1 MHSPTPSPVGQR
13 ERWSSKLC
21 ERSSSRCNCALLSIA
36 SESHMTH
43 PLAETS
49 PSTRGR
55 ILAALCL
62 LVIIGGITAQ
72 TFIAD
77 RLVVRDDGGRLGRR

>member
-1 MHSPTPSPVGQR
+1 
-13 ERWSSKLC
+13 
-21 ERSSSRCNCALLSIA
+21 
-36 SESHMTH
+36 MTH

-77 RLVVRDDGGRLGRR
+77 RLVVRDDAARTAAASAGDDPGHTLITQALMDHSFISPSMGPDDSPR

>member
-1 MHSPTPSPVGQR
+1 
-13 ERWSSKLC
+13 
-21 ERSSSRCNCALLSIA
+21 
-36 SESHMTH
+36 MTH

-55 ILAALCL
+55 ILAARF
-62 LVIIGGITAQ
+62 VIIGGITAR

-77 RLVVRDDGGRLGRR
+77 RLVVRDDAARTASEPISPSMGPDDSPR